1 MRSSQVEA
9 FFIAKEPSPSL
20 FPTHTVKDN
29 LRLFRFLFL
38 FSLER
43 RKKEGEAK
51 VAIFHLLQ
59 KLKEERERRRGEV
72 KSACSVQSDH
82 RLQRHLSMRGGA
94 GGGEGKT
101 QDQTQDCP
109 PSFLP
114 SFLPLLGGG
123 DL

>member
-59 KLKEERERRRGEV
+59 KLKEGKERRRGEV

-82 RLQRHLSMRGGA
+82 RRQRHLSMRRGA

-101 QDQTQDCP
+101 QTRLKIVPLP
-109 PSFLP
+109 PS
-114 SFLPLLGGG
+114 LPLLGGG